1 MEFCKAFNAATDSLE
16 KNMPVPVVIT
26 VFQDKSFSFVTKTAP
41 VSYFLKKAAGLSSA
55 SKEPGRSV
63 AGSVT
68 MAQVREIADA
78 KIGDMNAVDVEGAMQ
93 MVMGSARSMGLEV
106 VEG

>member
-26 VFQDKSFSFVTKTAP
+26 VFQDKSFSFATKTAP
-41 VSYFLKKAAGLSSA
+41 VSYFLKKAAGLKSG

-63 AGSVT
+63 AGEVT
-68 MAQVREIADA
+68 VAQVREIADQ
-78 KIGDMNAVDVEGAMQ
+78 KMVDMNAVDIEGAMQ
-93 MVMGSARSMGLEV
+93 MVMGSARAMGLEV